1 MDLYT
6 VDASEIRIRL
16 TCWYGGSIPWFIGF
30 FLHPTGGFLGFLN
43 HQQYVWSLDSF
54 PLQSWLGFLHALL
67 LHSLW
72 MPPKRDATFVQTS
85 EVALFTYLFENLE
98 PEISCEI
105 QLLSGIKFCKL
116 FGMGHF
122 DLFPYRRDTLQ
133 IHTFGGWFFFGWNV
147 DLPQKSHILEANRRF
162 FFEKKSIQ
170 SDLMRL
176 RCTFFLCMC
185 AFFLRWIVFSRCWSF
200 GLASSSIY

>member
-16 TCWYGGSIPWFIGF
+16 TCWYGGSIPLFIGF
-30 FLHPTGGFLGFLN
+30 FLHPTGGCLGFLN

-105 QLLSGIKFCKL
+105 SCEIQLLSGIKFCKL

-133 IHTFGGWFFFGWNV
+133 IHTFGGWFFSDWNV

-162 FFEKKSIQ
+162 FLRKNLFNLIWWDWDVRFFFVCVLFFKVDRIQ
-170 SDLMRL
+170 PMLI
-176 RCTFFLCMC
+176 FWFGFL
-185 AFFLRWIVFSRCWSF
+185 
-200 GLASSSIY
+200 